1 MSQNNKPEWFEIIEK
16 DEKAELRKVSKTL
29 PTSAVLVAALILGA
43 GVVVGQTQLEK
54 PSVPVSSQLI
64 QTPNTTATT
73 AAVVTATTADK
84 LVNPSIS
91 QLPVGGG
98 DDEDDD
104 DHGRDHE
111 DEGDEDDDH
120 EDEGD

>member
-54 PSVPVSSQLI
+54 PSVPVSSQLM

-73 AAVVTATTADK
+73 AAVVTATTVNK

-91 QLPVGGG
+91 QLPVGGE

-104 DHGRDHE
+104 DHGRDH
-111 DEGDEDDDH
+111 DEDDENDDQEE
-120 EDEGD
+120 EDD